1 MGALIGFVFG
11 YLVGAKAGPEGLEE
25 LRKAWEVVSKS
36 EEFQAL
42 GATAK
47 GFLLNLL
54 TQGGTGLSSQLQL
67 LTTGNGDLLKMIG
80 AADGGGLEDAWARI
94 SESQEFK
101 ALLAS
106 GTAMLGNVLAQ
117 GAAVMSG
124 RTQPGH

>member
-54 TQGGTGLSSQLQL
+54 TQGGAACPASS
-67 LTTGNGDLLKMIG
+67 
-80 AADGGGLEDAWARI
+80 
-94 SESQEFK
+94 SC
-101 ALLAS
+101 
-106 GTAMLGNVLAQ
+106 
-117 GAAVMSG
+117 
-124 RTQPGH
+124 